1 MGWMRIKY
9 TQHIY
14 YVHGNT
20 YESQSRK
27 NTSMSSEQ
35 ASRLIY
41 IYIYINR
48 RRLWTLKTSPT
59 GGYDEHSEVM
69 AYLKMAYL
77 LKMVIFH
84 GYVKQPDGTWK

>member
-1 MGWMRIKY
+1 MGWMSIKY

-41 IYIYINR
+41 ENHQTILVDIC
-48 RRLWTLKTSPT
+48 L
-59 GGYDEHSEVM
+59 V
-69 AYLKMAYL
+69 
-77 LKMVIFH
+77 H
-84 GYVKQPDGTWK
+84 GL